1 MKYKFNVGDRVR
13 VLDGSKSKVYTVN
26 WAGKENVIGKEGIII
41 NCSIIENHLF
51 YRIKFDDRKFKK
63 YDSCIFDERELEPVG
78 IHITFSIMERRVI
91 SRVYNSKG
99 VIAESE
105 ARCHPDDEF
114 DLKTGIRIALDRLL
128 EEISLYNG
136 KVVCVENNGH
146 MRFAFTKGKIY
157 TIANGEIKDDYGMIP
172 FRKIKSLDE
181 FDEVEGLSFIPLVE

>member
-1 MKYKFNVGDRVR
+1 MRYRFNVGDRVR
-13 VLDGSKSKVYTVN
+13 VLDEFKIKVYTTN
-26 WAGKENVIGKEGIII
+26 WAGKKNVIGKEGIII
-41 NCSIIENHLF
+41 NRSIIENHLF
-51 YRIKFDDRKFKK
+51 YRIKFDDRKFNK

-128 EEISLYNG
+128 AKVSLYNG
-136 KVVCVENNGH
+136 KVICVENDGPIK
-146 MRFAFTKGKIY
+146 FDFTKGKIY
-157 TIANGEIKDDYGMIP
+157 NIVEGEIKDDCGKIP
-172 FRKIKSLDE
+172 FKNTTSLDQ
-181 FDEVEGLSFIPLVE
+181 FDKVKGLSFIPLVE

>member
-1 MKYKFNVGDRVR
+1 MKYKFHIGDRVR
-13 VLDGSKSKVYTVN
+13 VLDGSKIKN
-26 WAGKENVIGKEGIII
+26 CIFDHFINDAIGKEAIITDR
-41 NCSIIENHLF
+41 NIIESHPC
-51 YRIKFDDRKFKK
+51 YRIKFNDRDLKR
-63 YDSCIFDERELEPVG
+63 YDSYIFDERELEPVG

-128 EEISLYNG
+128 AEISLYNG
-136 KVVCVENNGH
+136 KVICIENNGH
-146 MRFAFTKGKIY
+146 MGFDFTKGKIY
-157 TIANGEIKDDYGMIP
+157 TIVSGEIKDDYEMIP

-181 FDEVEGLSFIPLVE
+181 FDEIEGLKFIPLVE

>member
-1 MKYKFNVGDRVR
+1 MKYKFNIGDRVR
-13 VLDGSKSKVYTVN
+13 VLDGSKIEDYTGGWCMEYTV
-26 WAGKENVIGKEGIII
+26 GEEGVITDCTTVEKTTA
-41 NCSIIENHLF
+41 
-51 YRIKFDDRKFKK
+51 YKIKFDNRELGRFE
-63 YDSCIFDERELEPVG
+63 SCNFDERGLEPVG

-91 SRVYNSKG
+91 SRVYDSKG

-128 EEISLYNG
+128 AEISLYNG

-157 TIANGEIKDDYGMIP
+157 TIANGEIEDDCEMIP
-172 FRKIKSLDE
+172 FRKIKSLNE
-181 FDEVEGLSFIPLVE
+181 FDEIEGLRFIPLVE